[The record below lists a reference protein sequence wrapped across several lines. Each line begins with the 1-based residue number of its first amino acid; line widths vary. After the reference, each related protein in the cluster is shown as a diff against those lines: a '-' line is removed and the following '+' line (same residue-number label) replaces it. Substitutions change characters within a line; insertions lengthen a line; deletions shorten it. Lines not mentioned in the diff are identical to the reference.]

1 MNDAH
6 GITAENL
13 LLALPEVL
21 RNDESMMALATS
33 ISTIL
38 SQRPEEIQ
46 ELLIYARID
55 ALPEAL
61 LDILAYDF
69 KVDWWDGDYTVD
81 EKRTTLKESWHVHRM
96 LGTKAA
102 VETAI
107 SAIYPDTQVKEW
119 FEYSGD
125 PYHFKLLIDAT
136 YENVDPQKHA
146 RVLEKVQFY
155 KNLRS
160 VLDEVEYFDTG
171 GTASAYAAAAYLG
184 CSIVDGATAERY

>member
-1 MNDAH
+1 MNSQH

-13 LLALPEVL
+13 MLSLPDIL
-21 RNDESMMALATS
+21 RNDDSMNALASS
-33 ISTIL
+33 ISNVLANRVSEINSIL
-38 SQRPEEIQ
+38 V
-46 ELLIYARID
+46 YARID
-55 ALPEAL
+55 ELPGDL

-69 KVDWWDGDYTVD
+69 KVDWWDANYTLA
-81 EKRTTLKESWHVHRM
+81 EKRATLKESWKVHRM

-119 FEYSGD
+119 FEYAGD

-146 RVLEKVQFY
+146 RVLSKVEFY

-171 GTASAYAAAAYLG
+171 GTATAYAAAAYVG